1 MKRTLEILNALEREG
16 VISRYAIG
24 RAMGLSCCSAQEA

>member
-24 RAMGLSCCSAQEA
+24 EGQWERRFTSNRC